1 MQSKVG
7 PAEDYSQSFM
17 KMIKRGIDS
26 TNWPLKK
33 KIWLKIQIVGE
44 WKGLSKLFWMEASIR
59 GPCQLCCW
67 ESCWSLRPFFLFH
80 QRCTHI
86 WKCNFFFWK
95 KEEEKLSTP
104 CNRFYV
110 PDSSNYPQG
119 NVFSRPHK
127 LAVLFFKEEELV
139 REVKRS
145 SNDNQLIIHWQ
156 FATWWGG
163 VCLESLWKKYISNLT
178 ESFQIVQSNRKP
190 DQ

>member
-1 MQSKVG
+1 
-7 PAEDYSQSFM
+7 
-17 KMIKRGIDS
+17 
-26 TNWPLKK
+26 
-33 KIWLKIQIVGE
+33 
-44 WKGLSKLFWMEASIR
+44 MEASIR
-59 GPCQLCCW
+59 RPCQLCCW

-86 WKCNFFFWK
+86 WNCNAFFWK

-163 VCLESLWKKYISNLT
+163 VCLESLWEEIYIKFNREFSNCPKQQKTRPIDKYVSSL
-178 ESFQIVQSNRKP
+178 SFCAKFYYYVQI
-190 DQ
+190 